1 MTQLFTGLRGGD
13 DARAEDVDL
22 YLQILDELWA
32 PSTTGNVFAARME
45 ALEEFPELQPF
56 EEGLVDAAD
65 IYAFY
70 AVLCMRYAVLC
81 RANGD
86 PEDVVRCA
94 HACLTAM
101 GQLDRNIPLG
111 AFSEDEDRSQHQILL
126 GDPTS
131 GESLLRLRK
140 IDRDASRERLLAVK
154 SRLRK

>member
-1 MTQLFTGLRGGD
+1 MAQLFTGLRGGD
-13 DARAEDVDL
+13 DAHAEDVDL

-70 AVLCMRYAVLC
+70 AVPCMRYAVLC
-81 RANGD
+81 RTNGD
-86 PEDVVRCA
+86 PEDAVR
-94 HACLTAM
+94 L
-101 GQLDRNIPLG
+101 
-111 AFSEDEDRSQHQILL
+111 LL

-131 GESLLRLRK
+131 GVHFGVVDEFL
-140 IDRDASRERLLAVK
+140 SRFG
-154 SRLRK
+154 